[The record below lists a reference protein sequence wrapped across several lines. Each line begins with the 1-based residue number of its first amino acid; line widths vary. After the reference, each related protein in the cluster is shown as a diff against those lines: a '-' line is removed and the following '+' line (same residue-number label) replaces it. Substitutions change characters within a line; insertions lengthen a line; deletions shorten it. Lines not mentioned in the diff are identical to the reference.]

1 MLYCPR
7 VKIFWEGEIM
17 ASKIFVFFN
26 CNAEKNESTMNIF
39 YNNVTFKDTMISRRR
54 LFNKIKSEYKA
65 GRIQVA
71 EENFQKIEDAIMKG
85 NPDDASKF
93 ITYGAVKTFKC
104 L

>member
-7 VKIFWEGEIM
+7 IKIFWEGEIM

-39 YNNVTFKDTMISRRR
+39 YNNVTFKDTPISRRR
-54 LFNKIKSEYKA
+54 LFQKIKAEYSA
-65 GRIQVA
+65 GRIKIA
-71 EENFQKIEDAIMKG
+71 EENFPKIEEIITKG

-93 ITYGAVKTFKC
+93 ITYGAVKSFQC